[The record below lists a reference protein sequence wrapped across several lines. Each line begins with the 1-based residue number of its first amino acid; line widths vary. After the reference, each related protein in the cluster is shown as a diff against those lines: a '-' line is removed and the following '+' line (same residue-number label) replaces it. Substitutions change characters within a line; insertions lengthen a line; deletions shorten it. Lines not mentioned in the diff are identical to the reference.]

1 PGCRKEVR
9 WRAALPRDEALRGE
23 GDSPLSPDVRR
34 GTMMAG
40 VHAPGTRR
48 RRRVVGP
55 QRGGTSGCGGAIGR
69 YARRPGPALLGGA
82 ISHLLADLAPHRDFS
97 LPIELP
103 VMLSALGFLAL
114 RHGASSPAFLG
125 AVGGVLPDVE
135 NGLWKLGV
143 VSEEAKLFPTHSGL
157 L

>member
-1 PGCRKEVR
+1 
-9 WRAALPRDEALRGE
+9 
-23 GDSPLSPDVRR
+23 
-34 GTMMAG
+34 MMAA
-40 VHAPGTRR
+40 VHALL
-48 RRRVVGP
+48 
-55 QRGGTSGCGGAIGR
+55 GGAIGR

-82 ISHLLADLAPHRDFS
+82 LSHLLADLAPHRDFS

-114 RHGASSPAFLG
+114 RHGASSSAFLG

-143 VSEEAKLFPTHSGL
+143 VPEEAKLFPTHSGL
-157 L
+157 LPHGRPIRSIGNQVLLAAIALWLLGRPSRRGKGGPQ